1 MDNNTPEMN
10 INNTESAA
18 ESGKSKK
25 KKKEKAPLKMSD
37 MLKKMNRTLKIQTAW
52 ILILTILVVGLAG
65 CVFSDVIIY
74 NAAKIFIGSGNI
86 EMGVELLNSIPNY
99 SGTEKLLDKY
109 KYTVKGNIVRLGTY
123 EQDGDTGNGSEP
135 LEWIVLD
142 YDAEEKKALIMTLY
156 AIDAVIYKNNYG
168 ATTWETSDVR
178 SWLNRNFIRKA
189 FNGSELGMILDTD
202 VETPNNIKYNT
213 KGGNVTA
220 DKIFLLSDVEFNK
233 YLKGTD
239 NAIGYTTQYARDNGV
254 QSGPISGT
262 SVCWLRTP
270 GESLV
275 YVSTVSYVGE
285 LNSMGVYTYSYSCGV
300 RPAMWV
306 SVEN

>member
-10 INNTESAA
+10 VQNNEEVKENT
-18 ESGKSKK
+18 KK
-25 KKKEKAPLKMSD
+25 KKGKTPPKTSD
-37 MLKKMNRTLKIQTAW
+37 LIKKMNRTLKIQTAW
-52 ILILTILVVGLAG
+52 ILILSIAVIGLAG
-65 CVFSDVIIY
+65 CVFSDILIF
-74 NAAKIFIGSGNI
+74 NAAKFYINNGNI
-86 EMGVELLNSIPNY
+86 ETGVGLLNKIPDY
-99 SGTEKLLDKY
+99 SETAALLNEY
-109 KYTVKGNIVRLGTY
+109 KYTVEGNIIKLGTY
-123 EQDGDTGNGSEP
+123 EQDGDNSNGAEP

-142 YDAEEKKALIMTLY
+142 YDAEENKALLMTHY
-156 AIDAVIYKNNYG
+156 AIDAVIYKNSYG
-168 ATTWETSDVR
+168 AATWENSDAR
-178 SWLNRNFIRKA
+178 RWLNRDFINKA
-189 FNGSELGMILDTD
+189 FKGNEIGRIIESDI
-202 VETPNNIKYNT
+202 ETPNNLRYKT

-220 DKIFLLSDVEFNK
+220 DKVFLLSDAEFNK

-285 LNSMGVYTYSYSCGV
+285 LNSQGVYTYSYSCGV
-300 RPAMWV
+300 RPCMWV
-306 SVEN
+306 SVDN

>member
-10 INNTESAA
+10 MQNTE
-18 ESGKSKK
+18 EVTKQKDKK
-25 KKKEKAPLKMSD
+25 KKGKNPPKTSD
-37 MLKKMNRTLKIQTAW
+37 LIKKMNRAIKIQTAW
-52 ILILTILVVGLAG
+52 ILILSLAVIGLAG
-65 CVFSDVIIY
+65 CVFSDILIY
-74 NAAKIFIGSGNI
+74 NAAKIYINKGNI
-86 EMGVELLNSIPNY
+86 EKGVELLNKIPDY
-99 SGTEKLLDKY
+99 SQTASLLDDY
-109 KYTVKGNIVRLGTY
+109 KFTVKGNVIKLGSY
-123 EQDGDTGNGSEP
+123 EQDGDSSNGAEP

-142 YDAEEKKALIMTLY
+142 YDSKENKALIMTLY
-156 AIDAVIYKNNYG
+156 AIDAVVYKDSYG
-168 ATTWETSDVR
+168 ATTWETSDAR
-178 SWLNRNFIRKA
+178 RWLNRDFIKKA
-189 FNGSELGMILDTD
+189 FKGNELGMIIESDIENT
-202 VETPNNIKYNT
+202 NNMKYKT

-220 DKIFLLSDVEFNK
+220 DRVFLLSDAEFSK

-239 NAIGYTTQYARDNGV
+239 HAIGYTTQHARDNGV

-300 RPAMWV
+300 RPCMWV
-306 SVEN
+306 NVNN

>member
-1 MDNNTPEMN
+1 MDSNTPEMN
-10 INNTESAA
+10 VQNTEEVA
-18 ESGKSKK
+18 EAKAKK
-25 KKKEKAPLKMSD
+25 KKGKVKNPPKTSELI
-37 MLKKMNRTLKIQTAW
+37 KKMHRTLKIQTAW
-52 ILILTILVVGLAG
+52 ILILSLAVIGLAG
-65 CVFSDVIIY
+65 CVFSDILIY
-74 NAAKIFIGSGNI
+74 NAAKLLINRGNI
-86 EMGVELLNSIPNY
+86 EKGVELLNKIPDY
-99 SGTEKLLDKY
+99 SQTAALLDDY
-109 KYTVKGNIVRLGTY
+109 KYTVAGNIIRFGTY
-123 EQDGDTGNGSEP
+123 EQDGDTSNGAES

-142 YDAEEKKALIMTLY
+142 YDAEENKALIMTLY
-156 AIDAVIYKNNYG
+156 AIDAVIYKDSYG
-168 ATTWETSDVR
+168 AATWETSDVR
-178 SWLNRNFIRKA
+178 KWLNRDFLNKA
-189 FNGSELGMILDTD
+189 FKGNEIGRIIESDI
-202 VETPNNIKYNT
+202 ETPNNLKYKT

-220 DKIFLLSDVEFNK
+220 DRVFLLSDAEFNQ

-239 NAIGYTTQYARDNGV
+239 KAIGYTTQYARDNGV

-300 RPAMWV
+300 RPCMWV

>member
-10 INNTESAA
+10 VQNTEEAV
-18 ESGKSKK
+18 EKKTKK
-25 KKKEKAPLKMSD
+25 KKREKNPPKTSD
-37 MLKKMNRTLKIQTAW
+37 LIKKMHRTLKIQTAW
-52 ILILTILVVGLAG
+52 ILILSLAVIGLAG

-74 NAAKIFIGSGNI
+74 NVAKIYINNGNI
-86 EMGVELLNSIPNY
+86 EQGVSLLNKIPDY
-99 SGTEKLLDKY
+99 SQTAALLDDY
-109 KYTVKGNIVRLGTY
+109 KYTVKGNVIRFGSY
-123 EQDGDTGNGSEP
+123 EQDGDTSNGAES

-156 AIDAVIYKNNYG
+156 AIDAVIYKDSYG
-168 ATTWETSDVR
+168 AATWESSDAR
-178 SWLNRNFIRKA
+178 RWLNRDFINKA
-189 FNGSELGMILDTD
+189 FKGNELGRILLSDI
-202 VETPNNIKYNT
+202 ETPNNLKFKT

-220 DKIFLLSDVEFNK
+220 DKVFLLSDAEFNK

-239 NAIGYTTQYARDNGV
+239 RAIGYTTQYARDNGV

-300 RPAMWV
+300 RPCMWV
-306 SVEN
+306 SVEG